1 MCMDRFLFQNRNIIS
16 CSTHQSFRYK
26 PFSGFVGP
34 VPSTSPAPALSPSPS
49 PAPASTPS
57 PHISYSSFTN
67 TIPPLPHSSPSPSS
81 YLQIHFLALLSLP
94 VTHFWICSHLWLCSH
109 FQRLND
115 DLLSLWVTQ
124 FWPFFHF
131 QCHTP
136 VRMSPRRSSSRP
148 LTSTRSPH
156 APPPE
161 CGAVLLL
168 SAPLSRPG
176 SARRTVAVGRHRK
189 SGTGLDFTGHGE

>member
-67 TIPPLPHSSPSPSS
+67 TIPPLPHSSPSPSP
-81 YLQIHFLALLSLP
+81 YLQIHFLAVLSPP

-115 DLLSLWVTQ
+115 GFAFTLTDSILAFLSLPVPHSCQDVTPSLQ
-124 FWPFFHF
+124 F
-131 QCHTP
+131 
-136 VRMSPRRSSSRP
+136 
-148 LTSTRSPH
+148 
-156 APPPE
+156 PPPHQHQE
-161 CGAVLLL
+161 PTCSPSGVR
-168 SAPLSRPG
+168 SCTTPLRSVKPARLGPAHGGCRPAQEVRNRFG
-176 SARRTVAVGRHRK
+176 FYRTR
-189 SGTGLDFTGHGE
+189 